1 MWDELGIAPC
11 DDPKAIR
18 RAYAARLK
26 LLDPDREPDAFARLR
41 QAYERALDA
50 SRHGGPARA
59 LAQQGASPT
68 NDADSAAVDL
78 VASDLVAS
86 DLVASDI
93 VVGAT
98 RASARAAVEEDDIR
112 DRALLIALDAA
123 LREGNAREAIA
134 LYCRAAATGALPL
147 AHASDRVE
155 RLLAVALDDTA
166 LNGADF
172 RHLIRIVGLDAS
184 RARAPV
190 SFALRARALARLA
203 AEDWYDDVLA
213 KAQRKRGKIARRQRK
228 IARLLIG
235 RIGHYWHP
243 RVDTAALRTWLAQ
256 YHSHAAWLS
265 GRIDP
270 AWIKRIEGR
279 LRRRQIA
286 WLVFYIFFIGGMLA
300 EFMLL
305 AVFGGSDDDAGLW
318 PLAIGSLLIILFS
331 WILILLVNELLKLLF
346 PGWTGFGAIMGPRD
360 LARSGRALWERL
372 RARAKVGWTKRGRGI
387 RD

>member
-11 DDPKAIR
+11 EDPKAIR
-18 RAYAARLK
+18 RAYAAQLK
-26 LLDPDREPDAFARLR
+26 RLDPDRDPDAFARLR

-50 SRHGGPARA
+50 SRHGGDAPAFAR
-59 LAQQGASPT
+59 QDASPT
-68 NDADSAAVDL
+68 SDAGSAASEL
-78 VASDLVAS
+78 
-86 DLVASDI
+86 
-93 VVGAT
+93 AT
-98 RASARAAVEEDDIR
+98 RASARPALEEDDIR

-147 AHASDRVE
+147 AQASDRVE

-166 LNGADF
+166 LSGADF

-190 SFALRARALARLA
+190 SSALRARALARLA

-243 RVDTAALRTWLAQ
+243 RVDMAALRTWLAQ
-256 YHSHAAWLS
+256 YHGHAAWLS

-270 AWIKRIEGR
+270 AWIKKIEGR

-300 EFMLL
+300 EFMLH

-331 WILILLVNELLKLLF
+331 WILILLVKELLKLLF

-372 RARAKVGWTKRGRGI
+372 RARAKVGWAKRGRGI

>member
-11 DDPKAIR
+11 EDPKAIR

-59 LAQQGASPT
+59 FAQQDASPT
-68 NDADSAAVDL
+68 NDAGSA
-78 VASDLVAS
+78 AS

-93 VVGAT
+93 FASDIVAGAT

-112 DRALLIALDAA
+112 DRALLIALDVA

-155 RLLAVALDDTA
+155 RLLTVALDDTA

-190 SFALRARALARLA
+190 SSALRARALARLA

-213 KAQRKRGKIARRQRK
+213 KAQRKRGKIARSQRK

-235 RIGHYWHP
+235 RIGRYWHP

>member
-11 DDPKAIR
+11 EDPKAIR

-59 LAQQGASPT
+59 FAQQGASPT

-112 DRALLIALDAA
+112 DRALLIALDVA

-155 RLLAVALDDTA
+155 RLLTVALDDTA

-213 KAQRKRGKIARRQRK
+213 KAQRKRGKIARSQRK

-235 RIGHYWHP
+235 RIGRYWHP